1 MAYIEGEITGLRPA
15 SGRLAGKIA
24 VITGSTSGIGRASA
38 VLFGWE
44 GAKVVVSGRRT
55 ERGAAVVKTIR
66 DNGGEAIYVRADM
79 TSEADMENLVQTTMD
94 TYGRIDILFNNAGYM
109 MNKPTLEITRE
120 DWDTFLN
127 LDAYSYLRM
136 MQLTLPIMEKQS
148 GGVILNC
155 TSLAAVDI
163 NIPDNT
169 LYGFMK
175 AGVNH
180 MSRVVAEEYAAKN
193 IRVNTLLPGLIE
205 TEMVRN
211 GPNGEKYDFIKTLNP
226 MGRPGTILDAAYS
239 ALFLCS
245 DESAYITATSLV
257 IDGGVRGST
266 GV

>member
-15 SGRLAGKIA
+15 SGRVAGKTA
-24 VITGSTSGIGRASA
+24 LITGSTAGIGRACA
-38 VLFGWE
+38 VLFAWE

-55 ERGAAVVKTIR
+55 ERGEAVVKEIR
-66 DNGGEAIYVRADM
+66 DRGGEAVYIRADM
-79 TSEADMENLVQTTMD
+79 TREEDMQNLVKTALD
-94 TYGRIDILFNNAGYM
+94 TCGRIDILINNAGYM

-120 DWDTFLN
+120 DWDSYLN
-127 LDAYSYLRM
+127 LDAWSYLRM
-136 MQLTLPIMEKQS
+136 MQLTLPIMEKQG

-180 MSRVVAEEYAAKN
+180 MSRVIAAEYAGKN

-211 GPNGEKYDFIKTLNP
+211 GPNGERFDYIKTLNP
-226 MGRPGTILDAAYS
+226 MGRPGTILEAAYA

>member
-15 SGRLAGKIA
+15 SGRVAGKVA
-24 VITGSTSGIGRASA
+24 LITGSTSGIGRAGA
-38 VLFGWE
+38 VLFAWE

-55 ERGAAVVKTIR
+55 ERGEAVVREIR
-66 DNGGEAIYVRADM
+66 DKGGEAVFVHADM
-79 TSEADMENLVQTTMD
+79 TVEEDIQNLVKTTLD
-94 TYGRIDILFNNAGYM
+94 TFGRIDILINNAGYM
-109 MNKPTLEITRE
+109 MNKPTLDITRE
-120 DWDTFLN
+120 DWDRYLN
-127 LDAYSYLRM
+127 LDAWSYLRM
-136 MQLTLPIMEKQS
+136 MQLTLPVMEKQG

-180 MSRVVAEEYAAKN
+180 MSRVIAAEYAGKN

-211 GPNGEKYDFIKTLNP
+211 GPNGEKYDFISTLNP
-226 MGRPGTILDAAYS
+226 MGRPGTILEAAYA

-257 IDGGVRGST
+257 IDGGVRGSA

>member
-1 MAYIEGEITGLRPA
+1 MSYIEGDVTGLRPA
-15 SGRLAGKIA
+15 SGRVNGKVA
-24 VITGSTSGIGRASA
+24 VITGSTSGIGKASA
-38 VLFGWE
+38 VLFAWE
-44 GAKVVVSGRRT
+44 GAKVIVSGRRT
-55 ERGAAVVKTIR
+55 ERGEAVIKTIK
-66 DNGGEAIYVRADM
+66 DNGGEAVFVRADM
-79 TSEADMENLVQTTMD
+79 TAEVDMTNLVRTVMD

-120 DWDTFLN
+120 DWDRYLN
-127 LDAYSYLRM
+127 LDAWSYLRM
-136 MQLTLPIMEKQS
+136 MQLTLPIMEKQG

-180 MSRVVAEEYAAKN
+180 MSRVIAEEYAGKH

-211 GPNGEKYDFIKTLNP
+211 GPNGEKYDFISTMNP
-226 MGRPGTILDAAYS
+226 IGRPGTILEAAYA

-245 DESAYITATSLV
+245 DEAAYITATSLV
-257 IDGGVRGST
+257 IDGGVRGSA